1 MRTAACFV
9 TKKMANAAR
18 ARHLL
23 EASQLGSVALLKE
36 MKTIKGSK
44 KSSCNLPDNVA
55 GVSGE
60 QLIVEEFRSVY
71 SALYNSFDT
80 SQQMEELKAE
90 LNAKI
95 GPDSILE
102 VDMITGEAVKKA
114 AARMK
119 PDKRQMLVA
128 VSPAMPS

>member
-1 MRTAACFV
+1 MS
-9 TKKMANAAR
+9 NAIR
-18 ARHLL
+18 AQNLL
-23 EASQLGSVALLKE
+23 KASERGTVDLLKE

-80 SQQMEELKAE
+80 SEQMAELKAQ
-90 LNAKI
+90 LNNQK
-95 GPDSILE
+95 GPESVAE
-102 VDMITGEAVKKA
+102 VDLITGQAVKEA
-114 AARMK
+114 E
-119 PDKRQMLVA
+119 
-128 VSPAMPS
+128 